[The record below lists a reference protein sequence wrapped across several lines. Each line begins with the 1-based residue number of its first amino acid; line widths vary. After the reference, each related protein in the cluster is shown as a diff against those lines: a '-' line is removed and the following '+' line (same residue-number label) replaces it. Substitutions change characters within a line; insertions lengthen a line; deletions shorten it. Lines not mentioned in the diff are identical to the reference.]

1 MTTHKGLR
9 RRAHFL
15 GTKIK
20 SLRKRNNLTLEDLS
34 VRCVQV
40 DAQAA
45 PSVSYLS
52 MIENGRRVPSEPLL
66 RIIADIFQKDVD
78 WFFDQSL
85 DDPAIDPAPADSPV
99 SALPFEPGFLFSE
112 SLLQLAIPELLA
124 QTGTTGRQFAHLLI
138 RAHQESSKNR
148 FPDIER
154 AAESVGRKLFPLR
167 LDDVFDFAADL
178 GLQIQ
183 WFDKSPFK
191 DRGDTDVPLDTV
203 VRSFFDAPNKVY
215 LNNALKETPS
225 RLKFALANNIAHKV
239 LVPLDTVVRSFFDA
253 PNRVYLNNALKK
265 TPSRLKFDLANN
277 IAHKVLHD
285 GDGARAPQVSGG
297 RVTGRR
303 HDADSPNVDAQ
314 DILFAWR
321 DFECSYFAA
330 ALLAPKTPF
339 RQFLARHAYAIDV
352 GDKAELSTTLVMRRM
367 SSVSPYPHWH
377 YFDAYPPGNLRAVYR
392 GNGIP
397 LPWGNMRMISDPC
410 QHWAVFRM
418 LNTHSTKPSAQISVL
433 RSGDDKRLYCCQS
446 IRSKDAAGNPH
457 VLCVG
462 VDLAPALRAQ
472 NIDPSETIDEIERSC
487 NATGG
492 TGAIP
497 KNARQQ
503 LDSVG
508 KILNIG
514 WIAEGTQKDATIIC
528 PRSTTC
534 PREKHCIGKQPPK
547 LKPQIDQI
555 RESLLATKG

>member
-1 MTTHKGLR
+1 
-9 RRAHFL
+9 
-15 GTKIK
+15 
-20 SLRKRNNLTLEDLS
+20 
-34 VRCVQV
+34 
-40 DAQAA
+40 
-45 PSVSYLS
+45 
-52 MIENGRRVPSEPLL
+52 
-66 RIIADIFQKDVD
+66 
-78 WFFDQSL
+78 
-85 DDPAIDPAPADSPV
+85 
-99 SALPFEPGFLFSE
+99 
-112 SLLQLAIPELLA
+112 
-124 QTGTTGRQFAHLLI
+124 
-138 RAHQESSKNR
+138 
-148 FPDIER
+148 
-154 AAESVGRKLFPLR
+154 
-167 LDDVFDFAADL
+167 
-178 GLQIQ
+178 
-183 WFDKSPFK
+183 
-191 DRGDTDVPLDTV
+191 
-203 VRSFFDAPNKVY
+203 
-215 LNNALKETPS
+215 
-225 RLKFALANNIAHKV
+225 
-239 LVPLDTVVRSFFDA
+239 VRSFFDA

-339 RQFLARHAYAIDV
+339 RQFLARHAYAINV

-472 NIDPSETIDEIERSC
+472 NIDPSETIDEIESSC
-487 NATGG
+487 NANGG

-497 KNARQQ
+497 KTAQQQ
-503 LDSVG
+503 LDSVS

-514 WIAEGTQKDATIIC
+514 WIAEGTKKDATIIC
-528 PRSTTC
+528 PRSSTC

-555 RESLLATKG
+555 RESLLATSR

>member
-40 DAQAA
+40 DAEAA

-52 MIENGRRVPSEPLL
+52 MIENGRRVPSERLL
-66 RIIADIFQKDVD
+66 RIIADIFQKDID

-85 DDPAIDPAPADSPV
+85 NDPAIDPTPAGSPV
-99 SALPFEPGFLFSE
+99 SGLPFEPSFLFSE

-138 RAHQESSKNR
+138 RAHQESSRNR

-167 LDDVFDFAADL
+167 LDDVFEIATAL

-191 DRGDTDVPLDTV
+191 DRGDTDMPLDTV

-215 LNNALKETPS
+215 LNNALK
-225 RLKFALANNIAHKV
+225 N
-239 LVPLDTVVRSFFDA
+239 
-253 PNRVYLNNALKK
+253 

-277 IAHKVLHD
+277 IAHMVLHD
-285 GDGARAPQVSGG
+285 GDGARAPQISGG
-297 RVTGRR
+297 RVSGRR
-303 HDADSPNVDAQ
+303 HDADSPNVAAQ

-352 GDKAELSTTLVMRRM
+352 GDKAELTTTLVMRRM

-418 LNTHSTKPSAQISVL
+418 LNTRSTKPSAQISVL
-433 RSGDDKRLYCCQS
+433 RSGEDKRLYCCQS

-472 NIDPSETIDEIERSC
+472 NIDPAETIDEIENSC

-503 LDSVG
+503 LHSVG

-528 PRSTTC
+528 PRSSTC
-534 PREKHCIGKQPPK
+534 PREKHCIGRQPPK
-547 LKPQIDQI
+547 LKPQIDEI
-555 RESLLATKG
+555 RKSLLATSR